1 MRFLRAFATAALFT
15 AMLRAQLAST
25 SAPDILLVGRF
36 RTPLPYD
43 AVLQK
48 LDDYYQEQV
57 ARKLAVALPRIAP
70 QTHYETW
77 HDMWVSFSP
86 EGSVLNV
93 TLKRQTSASMVT
105 LVKGWMLQIAGRIE
119 GEMPP
124 KFEELPGLR
133 SAQGHV
139 YASRRDLASA
149 LGDQASLQSLVSWQS
164 AGLLVS
170 PSPLMRVTL
179 ESASQLGAH
188 RFTVLAETAGLARQL
203 AARIGSTM
211 TRPCV
216 CSAYSETAELDEEL
230 RKSAIEK
237 SEDVNEPSQRIYF
250 SRTDPKILEQQQRA
264 EPETQQRLAAALG
277 WVGVKYRVEK
287 PYAKVHIRW
296 TELTG
301 YERENGKFDAER
313 PLGASTAVNVR
324 MPAAAGAQL
333 TGRTKLNGPLRP
345 GAYRILLE
353 GESAAGEKVRIDCR
367 DYWFDGK
374 TFEEI

>member
-1 MRFLRAFATAALFT
+1 MGFLRAFATAALF
-15 AMLRAQLAST
+15 ASLLRAQFSST
-25 SAPDILLVGRF
+25 PVPDVLLVGRF
-36 RTPLPYD
+36 HTPMAYE

-57 ARKLAVALPRIAP
+57 GRPLAAALPRIAP

-77 HDMWVSFSP
+77 HDMWVSFVP
-86 EGSVLNV
+86 EGSTLSV
-93 TLKRQTSASMVT
+93 TLKRQTSASMT
-105 LVKGWMLQIAGRIE
+105 TIVKGWMLQIAGRVE

-133 SAQGHV
+133 SAQGQV

-149 LGDQASLQSLVSWQS
+149 LSDQASLQSLASWQY

-170 PSPLMRVTL
+170 SSPMMRVTL
-179 ESASQLGAH
+179 ESAGQLGAH
-188 RFTVLAETAGLARQL
+188 RFSVLAETTMAARQL
-203 AARIGSTM
+203 ATRIGSAM
-211 TRPCV
+211 ARPCV

-230 RKSAIEK
+230 RRSAIEK
-237 SEDVNEPSQRIYF
+237 SEDVNGASQRIYF

-277 WVGVKYRVEK
+277 WVGVKYRIER

-301 YERENGKFDAER
+301 YQRENGKFEAER
-313 PLGASTAVNVR
+313 PLGESTAPNVK
-324 MPAAAGAQL
+324 MPATAGAQL
-333 TGRTKLNGPLRP
+333 TGRTKLNNPLKP

-353 GESAAGEKVRIDCR
+353 GENAAGEKVRIDCR